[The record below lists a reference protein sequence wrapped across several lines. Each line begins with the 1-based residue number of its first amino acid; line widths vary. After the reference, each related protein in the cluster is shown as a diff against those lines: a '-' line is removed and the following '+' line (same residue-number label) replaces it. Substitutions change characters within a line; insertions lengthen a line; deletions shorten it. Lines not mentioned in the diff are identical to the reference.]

1 MGIIVPDDSNNNNNN
16 NNNYHHDNRD
26 EQPPSRAPSFLSLA
40 MAEAENSIEG
50 GDEASNNNVQQ
61 QQQQRSNENGLP
73 VLEDYQRR
81 AALHQTPPTVN
92 LHIQQQQKRQQ
103 QQQHDVY
110 GYAYNNHIEWNQIHP
125 SSNIPTS
132 LSQTPSQGIGA
143 GGGFSFRDDAGNGGG
158 LSKSPQIL
166 ASTPPSGAFLN
177 LQGPPSSGNSG
188 VGVGSNTTKSSPL
201 HLPTQAATTLIP
213 PPFPSRPKGLVFQT
227 QQQQSSSPST
237 TTTIPTAAM
246 ITATAAAAGQ
256 QQQLQDE
263 DPSLGFTVSMTAMDL
278 LHRSPFQQGVM
289 TSDFMSVGHEST
301 ALGVSGLTSLL
312 LPPRSIH
319 GHSALQY
326 QNYYHDNDHE
336 GDGEEEEGENFMPF
350 AVEMDAASSVFMSAA
365 DPTTTNEIGGRQA
378 GSSSATTTPIHTPKL
393 ASHNTFVS
401 GMESLSLGGTNLGAS
416 SSALVTSF
424 AQKCDPAHTKRLSLF
439 DSKLVVASSP
449 RTSTKAAASSSNNN
463 SNREGGNVH
472 GDPSR
477 LFKGSGDGG
486 DGGTSGLAAQLAEF
500 REFAAS
506 QSTGQ

>member
-1 MGIIVPDDSNNNNNN
+1 
-16 NNNYHHDNRD
+16 
-26 EQPPSRAPSFLSLA
+26 
-40 MAEAENSIEG
+40 
-50 GDEASNNNVQQ
+50 
-61 QQQQRSNENGLP
+61 
-73 VLEDYQRR
+73 
-81 AALHQTPPTVN
+81 
-92 LHIQQQQKRQQ
+92 
-103 QQQHDVY
+103 
-110 GYAYNNHIEWNQIHP
+110 
-125 SSNIPTS
+125 
-132 LSQTPSQGIGA
+132 
-143 GGGFSFRDDAGNGGG
+143 
-158 LSKSPQIL
+158 
-166 ASTPPSGAFLN
+166 
-177 LQGPPSSGNSG
+177 
-188 VGVGSNTTKSSPL
+188 
-201 HLPTQAATTLIP
+201 
-213 PPFPSRPKGLVFQT
+213 
-227 QQQQSSSPST
+227 
-237 TTTIPTAAM
+237 
-246 ITATAAAAGQ
+246 
-256 QQQLQDE
+256 
-263 DPSLGFTVSMTAMDL
+263 
-278 LHRSPFQQGVM
+278 
-289 TSDFMSVGHEST
+289 
-301 ALGVSGLTSLL
+301 
-312 LPPRSIH
+312 
-319 GHSALQY
+319 
-326 QNYYHDNDHE
+326 
-336 GDGEEEEGENFMPF
+336 MPF